1 MKAVTGHQYHGV
13 HPPSPTPATKIS
25 IPVSVG
31 GGAEVALLG
40 KGRYKAWALVA
51 IALLALWSMFAASVT
66 LHWSSGDLAAASR
79 DMSGPLLDDLDPLEM
94 EEREKLVRRMWDL
107 YTRTGDHVWLP
118 RFWQEAFEAAYE
130 ELAGDDTPASD
141 AAVSEIARMA
151 IHRPELEQA
160 QTVHGKHLEKWRSEP
175 PSISTSLRSLSSG
188 LSVDAKKL
196 TFMLYRS

>member
-1 MKAVTGHQYHGV
+1 MKAVAGHQYHGV

-25 IPVSVG
+25 IPVSAG
-31 GGAEVALLG
+31 GGAEAALLG
-40 KGRYKAWALVA
+40 KGRYKAWTLAA

-66 LHWSSGDLAAASR
+66 LRWSSGDLAAAPWDLS
-79 DMSGPLLDDLDPLEM
+79 SPLLDDLDPLEM

-160 QTVHGKHLEKWRSEP
+160 ETVHCDHLEKWRPKP
-175 PSISTSLRSLSSG
+175 PG
-188 LSVDAKKL
+188 
-196 TFMLYRS
+196 